1 MDLLEKFAPEK
12 KKPLVLTNVGKRAI
26 GACYIPVGSVNLK
39 NSESSVPGIISKI
52 KYVYGRTYLP
62 TQRTRRKR
70 AKKKEKK
77 NLVWPTERT
86 IWPQTTSR
94 IHTGCIKGR
103 GTSPGPSQQLPW
115 PQSANVCDE
124 HTHRHTPRLQCVNG
138 SPDVIECRFRSLQ
151 MQRNVLAPSLL
162 ELQRE
167 RRETTELR
175 YSGRCRRQLLE
186 THGAYSGPHVAKSLV
201 YGPGLGFS
209 WGDQASSPPQFNTY
223 SRGSTHLGVAWPVPS
238 FFLPFDFLTVGTPV
252 SNLKPW
258 DLDWLGLKT
267 RDFVSK

>member
-1 MDLLEKFAPEK
+1 MDLLEKFAPQK

-103 GTSPGPSQQLPW
+103 GTSPGPSQRLPW
-115 PQSANVCDE
+115 PQSANVCEE
-124 HTHRHTPRLQCVNG
+124 HTDTTFALIYRMCRIYMKMDILAQHRSG
-138 SPDVIECRFRSLQ
+138 
-151 MQRNVLAPSLL
+151 PSL
-162 ELQRE
+162 
-167 RRETTELR
+167 
-175 YSGRCRRQLLE
+175 
-186 THGAYSGPHVAKSLV
+186 
-201 YGPGLGFS
+201 
-209 WGDQASSPPQFNTY
+209 PQ
-223 SRGSTHLGVAWPVPS
+223 HII
-238 FFLPFDFLTVGTPV
+238 
-252 SNLKPW
+252 KH
-258 DLDWLGLKT
+258 
-267 RDFVSK
+267 